1 MLQRQYVMKKK
12 QAKAEPQVKK
22 NHTLPSLSE
31 QRSAWAEACDRVNWT
46 KSDWTRRAFDAA
58 IDGRLKVRFTEAR
71 IIRGQIKGN
80 EERDEVAGQ
89 WQFRA
94 TEEEV
99 ARWGKAAEAQGLVRA
114 EWCRQV
120 LDAAASKAS
129 QSFLL
134 G

>member
-1 MLQRQYVMKKK
+1 MPKKK
-12 QAKAEPQVKK
+12 PAQAEPQIKK
-22 NHTLPSLSE
+22 NHTLPSLAH
-31 QRSAWAEACDRVNWT
+31 QRAAWAAACAAVNWS

-71 IIRGQIKGN
+71 VVQGRSKGH
-80 EERDEVAGQ
+80 EEPDEIAGQ

-94 TEEEV
+94 TEDDI
-99 ARWGKAAEAQGLVRA
+99 ARWTAAAEAEGLTRA

-120 LDAAASKAS
+120 LDAAAKKSN
-129 QSFLL
+129 QGFLL